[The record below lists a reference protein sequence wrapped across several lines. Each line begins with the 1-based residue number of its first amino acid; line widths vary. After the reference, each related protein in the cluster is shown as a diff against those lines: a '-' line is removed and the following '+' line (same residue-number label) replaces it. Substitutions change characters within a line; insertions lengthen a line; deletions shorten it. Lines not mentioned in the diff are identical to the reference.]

1 VLLLFLAGPKV
12 LVAPG
17 LKVAR
22 VAVRQESSEIG
33 AAGEGGHEPELDQ
46 RRQVVR
52 FKAATHHAGQVCS
65 TNRQS
70 RKGAKGLEQRWH
82 EATEEKSKAE
92 AK

>member
-1 VLLLFLAGPKV
+1 
-12 LVAPG
+12 
-17 LKVAR
+17 
-22 VAVRQESSEIG
+22 
-33 AAGEGGHEPELDQ
+33 
-46 RRQVVR
+46 VR